1 MKEAKFNLCKPRICV
16 NNLSHEMVAL
26 APLLVTS
33 VLLGLYAYLFL
44 SENFLGLEPRGAVF
58 EKPLRLG
65 LS

>member
-1 MKEAKFNLCKPRICV
+1 
-16 NNLSHEMVAL
+16 MVAF

-33 VLLGLYAYLFL
+33 VLLGLYGYLFL